1 MPSVRSKITQ
11 TYLLVSVAVI
21 FLLLIPLAYF
31 IESYFKD
38 RLLSELKTQTT
49 YIATLLREHGGREED
64 KHEIFSSL
72 YSIASSAGVRATL
85 IDSSGGILFESS
97 LPETLWAS
105 MENHFNRPEVIQSR
119 DRGIGSNARTSETIG
134 VSMLYVSRSVD
145 PELFSGTP
153 FAGLR
158 FVRIGIDSSEVDRQI
173 AEIRWMI
180 IGVGI
185 VAFGLI
191 IFVSR
196 VVAGRIAKPILEI
209 AEIVK
214 DIKAGNLD
222 RKLPVRT
229 DDEIGRLAELINEM
243 TGKLKEDIS
252 QLKKLERFR
261 SEFLGNVSHEL
272 RTPIFSLKG
281 FLETLSEGAIE
292 DPTVNRSFV
301 EKAYH
306 HAGRLDTLLSDLIE
320 ISRIESGDMKMSF
333 RYFDIVGFLN
343 QVRDDFIDEV
353 ARKQQTISVQSDE
366 GEVMAFGD
374 KDRLRQALASLVENA
389 VKYSPG
395 NAAIVLR
402 VEDRPH
408 SVVISVADNGPGIP
422 SEHIPRIFERFY
434 RVDKNRSR
442 EVGGTGLGLAIAK
455 HIVEA
460 HGTKISV
467 QSVVGQGS
475 TFSFELKK

>member
-38 RLLSELKTQTT
+38 RLLSEIKTQTT
-49 YIATLLREHGGREED
+49 YIATLLREHGGRKED
-64 KHEIFSSL
+64 RPHIIRSL
-72 YSIASSAGVRATL
+72 YSIASSAGVRVTL

-97 LPETLWAS
+97 LPETLWTS
-105 MENHFNRPEVIQSR
+105 MENHFNRPEVIESR
-119 DRGIGSNARTSETIG
+119 ERGIGSNARTSETIG
-134 VSMLYVSRSVD
+134 TSMLYVSRSID
-145 PELFSGTP
+145 PKLFSDTP

-158 FVRIGIDSSEVDRQI
+158 FVRIGIGSGEVDRQI

-243 TGKLKEDIS
+243 TGKLKEDIG

-333 RYFDIVGFLN
+333 RYFDVVGFLH
-343 QVRDDFIDEV
+343 QVRDDFLDE
-353 ARKQQTISVQSDE
+353 ASRKRQTISVRSKE
-366 GEVMAFGD
+366 NEVMAFGD
-374 KDRLRQALASLVENA
+374 KDRLRQALGSIVDNA
-389 VKYSPG
+389 VKYSQEQ
-395 NAAIVLR
+395 ASVVLE
-402 VEDRPH
+402 VEDGSH
-408 SVVISVADNGPGIP
+408 SVVVSVSDNGPGIP
-422 SEHIPRIFERFY
+422 PEHLPRIFERFY

-442 EVGGTGLGLAIAK
+442 DVGGTGLGLAIAK
-455 HIVEA
+455 HIIEA
-460 HGTKISV
+460 HSARISI
-467 QSVVGQGS
+467 QSTVGKGS